1 MADKIINRRPFSVNT
16 DIGMDYKFFNH
27 VNWKGICTD
36 KNYFNL
42 DQETF
47 EDCKNVY
54 IDSEGLLKS
63 RPAFKGVEYDF
74 DDTLTECKTF
84 PNNLIVYVGS
94 YTGGHVIRVYKDDEV
109 KASVGVGEKY
119 HLLYDHKLFLF
130 TDIKGK
136 EILYYDDEQEKFI
149 TLASEDEDMEEH
161 IYVPI
166 KTLISN
172 GVRTENEALNTLTDY
187 YRERYIY
194 NNIERIANP
203 PYVNR
208 YVDVIAD
215 GKTRR
220 VYFEPGAEN
229 TIFLPKFSINE
240 RNWYNGELLL
250 EMSEN
255 DNVILLSSVETSK
268 DDNNSDVNIW
278 NIAYSVDGRVF
289 NEIPSPTFTTYGKPI
304 LSKDGSFVVMFG
316 KNGPYAY
323 SLLADDNGV
332 KTFHWTNLLSH
343 NGVVDT
349 LPDIGDI
356 VASDDLPNDNTFR
369 CIGGTFIAPDT
380 FAYSYGTDPYGESS
394 FHMMFYPNIQHV
406 IVEQG
411 KYRKFNFGFT
421 AKDSTYDEHKWY
433 NAAQNEEI
441 KTVFNYDV
449 VNKKYYGA
457 AFYTIYGPGDEVQ
470 AHYNERILQYA
481 WYDSDYLEITNQ
493 DDESSRTV
501 RYGTLID
508 RFVTPNREY
517 GCKKILDVKI
527 YPGYQIKLLINAVD
541 DVETDVVI
549 YNYFIER
556 HSATSTRNWLQ
567 NSFVR
572 FDDEDN
578 AVFTCEDDVL
588 GNNKYYAAKSDGK
601 FRPFLV
607 VQGGTPFASKF
618 SYKIRHDNVVYSN
631 RIGDDIVYVDV
642 LFDEGNARL
651 NTFVPSHSIKSNV
664 WYLSVENDLYTSS
677 YREENDKFKL
687 YVPRS
692 TKQPFD
698 CPITNLHPVSES
710 QVAIFFDNEIWY
722 TVTSEYGQ
730 EYYKSKLNVGLR
742 KGSNVINSIDGKN
755 IIFSST
761 EGLVYLSYEQL
772 VQSTEQTLT
781 YLSDVIYELY
791 KEYNKDFVKLYL
803 HKYWLYCYN
812 TKSLE
817 FFIFDIRNN
826 SWWKWEYR
834 YPIMNIIVIDNDLRF
849 INDSGGDS
857 NVIVNLSNDTNEYY
871 DYGNWDGEKRTID
884 WYVTSQKLHLGSL
897 NYYKNVISII
907 VNNVETEDL
916 GEAVSYNL
924 QIKNY
929 RVNISNRYDDVKT
942 MNYKVNMLRT
952 YVKHSSSRKVNE
964 FQYILSNDSENA
976 IQLPLSIHSV
986 VIKYTVG
993 GQVR

>member
-1 MADKIINRRPFSVNT
+1 MASRTVNRRPYSV
-16 DIGMDYKFFNH
+16 DVSSSEIDYKYFNH
-27 VNWKGICTD
+27 INWKGLCTD

-63 RPAFKGVEYDF
+63 RPAFKGLEYDF
-74 DDTLTECKTF
+74 DDSLTECKTF
-84 PNNLIVYVGS
+84 PNHLIVYVSS
-94 YTGGHVIRVYKDDEV
+94 YTGGHTIRVYKDDV
-109 KASVGVGEKY
+109 FKASVGVGEKY

-130 TDIKGK
+130 TDTEGK
-136 EILYYDDEQEKFI
+136 EILYYDDEQENWI
-149 TLASEDEDMEEH
+149 SLEPEHIEEH

-166 KTLISN
+166 KTLISK

-194 NNIERIANP
+194 NDTERITNP
-203 PYVNR
+203 PYINRDVNI
-208 YVDVIAD
+208 IAD
-215 GKTRR
+215 GKTRA

-268 DDNNSDVNIW
+268 DANNSDVNIW
-278 NIAYSVDGRVF
+278 NITYSVDGRIF
-289 NEIPSPTFTTYGKPI
+289 NEIPSPTFVTYGKPI

-316 KNGPYAY
+316 KDGPYAY
-323 SLLADDNGV
+323 SLLADNDGV
-332 KTFHWTNLLSH
+332 KTFYQWTNLLSY

-349 LPDIGDI
+349 LPDIGEI
-356 VASDDLPNDNTFR
+356 VSSDDLPNDNTFR

-406 IVEQG
+406 IVERG
-411 KYRKFNFGFT
+411 EYRKFDFGFT
-421 AKDSTYDEHKWY
+421 AEDGAYDQYKWD

-441 KTVFNYDV
+441 KTVFNYDA

-457 AFYTIYGPGDEVQ
+457 AFYTIYGPGDESQ
-470 AHYNERILQYA
+470 AAYDERILQYA

-517 GCKKILDVKI
+517 GCKKILDAKI
-527 YPGYQIKLLINAVD
+527 YPGHQIKLLIDAVD
-541 DVETDVVI
+541 DTETAVVI
-549 YNYFIER
+549 YNYFIET
-556 HSATSTRNWLQ
+556 HSAMSTRSWLQ

-572 FDDEDN
+572 FDDEDD
-578 AVFTCEDDVL
+578 AVSTREDDVL
-588 GNNKYYAAKSDGK
+588 GNAKYYAAKSDGK
-601 FRPFLV
+601 FTPFWA
-607 VQGGTPFASKF
+607 VQEGTPFASKF
-618 SYKIRHDNVVYSN
+618 SYKVYNNVVYSN

-642 LFDEGNARL
+642 LFDEGDKMKS
-651 NTFVPSHSIKSNV
+651 FVPSHSIKSNV
-664 WYLSVENDLYTSS
+664 WYLSVGNELYTSS
-677 YREENDKFKL
+677 YKEENDKFKL
-687 YVPRS
+687 YIPRS

-698 CPITNLHPVSES
+698 YPITNLHPVSES
-710 QVAIFFDNEIWY
+710 QVAIFFENEIWY

-742 KGSNVINSIDGKN
+742 EGSNVINSIDGKN

-781 YLSDVIYELY
+781 YLSDIIYELY

-849 INDSGGDS
+849 INRSGGNS
-857 NVIVNLSNDTNEYY
+857 NPIVNLSNDINEYY
-871 DYGNWDGEKRTID
+871 DYGNYGEGEHKIY
-884 WYVTSQKLHLGSL
+884 WFFTSQKLHLSSL
-897 NYYKNVISII
+897 NYYKNIVSII
-907 VNNVETEDL
+907 INNVEPENID
-916 GEAVSYNL
+916 ENVSYNL
-924 QIKNY
+924 NVKNY
-929 RVNISNRYDDVKT
+929 RLSISDRYEDVKT
-942 MNYKVNMLRT
+942 MDYVVNMLRT
-952 YVKHSSSRKVNE
+952 YVKRCNSRKVNQ
-964 FQYILSNDSENA
+964 FQYTISSNDENA
-976 IQLPLSIHSV
+976 IQLPLSIHSIIV
-986 VIKYTVG
+986 KYSMG
-993 GQVR
+993 GHVR